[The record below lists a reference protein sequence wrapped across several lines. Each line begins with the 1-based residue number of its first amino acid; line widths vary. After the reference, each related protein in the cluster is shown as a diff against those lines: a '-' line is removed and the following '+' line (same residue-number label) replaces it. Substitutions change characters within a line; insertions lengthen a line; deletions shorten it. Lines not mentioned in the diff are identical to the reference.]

1 MDEEGARG
9 LETLTDYL
17 PDEATLVIEDP
28 LAIDRADERA
38 RDDISRLFSRA
49 KDEEKFYLDEGFLFL
64 SEKEAQQGTDSRRR
78 IVLQD
83 MEIGI
88 EEEDPAIRF
97 QVETNLGLKLTE
109 PALIHRD
116 ESLLAPMVK
125 KIREWSNEGF
135 LVHYLCAGEEEMHR
149 MIHLLED
156 YSLPMTRSE
165 EPFFQ
170 ELAKQRA
177 ASGRLILREGKIASG
192 FALPGLRLVVV
203 SEEEIFGKKARRRR
217 PARPREGYF
226 LQSFGKLNEGD
237 FIVHTDH
244 GIGIYQGLQRLSVG
258 AIENDFLLMEYQAG
272 DRLYIPVHRLDQIQR
287 FIGPDG
293 HEPRIDK
300 LGGTAWETAK
310 RRVKKAV
317 EEIAEDL
324 VALYAAR
331 DTLQGH
337 SFSAVDRYYEEFAS
351 SFEYEE
357 TPDQARAIED
367 VNVDMDSAKP
377 MDRLI
382 CGDAGFGKTEVAIRA
397 AFRAAM
403 DGKQTAVLV
412 PTTILAE
419 QHYQTFKARLAKYPI
434 RVETLNRFKTREEQ
448 KQILDRLA
456 RGTIDA
462 VIGTHRLI
470 QKDVVFKDLGL
481 VIIDEEQRFGVT
493 HKEKLKKLRT
503 LVDVLTLTATPI
515 PRTLQ
520 LSLVGIR
527 DLSII
532 HTPPEGRLAVKT
544 YVLEFDD
551 EVIRKA
557 ILDEIERGG
566 QVFFIHDRV
575 HSIHHM
581 ARRIRQVVPEAKIGV
596 AHGQMRPRELEDVMV
611 KFLRKEYDILLCTTI
626 IGSGIDIPSANT
638 IIIDRADRFGLAQL
652 YQIRGR
658 VGRSKEEARAY
669 LLIPPGAMLSPDA
682 QKRLTV
688 IKEFTEP
695 GSGFQIASHDLEI
708 RGAGNLVGM
717 AQTGHISA
725 VGYEMYTQLMERAV
739 RELRGEKMPVAEV
752 KPEIHLGLPA
762 FIPDSYV
769 PDTHRRLVTYKKLSM
784 AATDDDVL
792 AMKEDMWDCY
802 GPPPPEV
809 QNLMQ
814 IISLRNLMKGLMAEK
829 MEYDGRNM
837 ILVVHKSS
845 PIDPLRLIELAR
857 KKWKG
862 MRITPDHRLFIP
874 MADLPQGQVIEAA
887 KGLLEELAGH

>member
-1 MDEEGARG
+1 MAE
-9 LETLTDYL
+9 
-17 PDEATLVIEDP
+17 
-28 LAIDRADERA
+28 
-38 RDDISRLFSRA
+38 
-49 KDEEKFYLDEGFLFL
+49 
-64 SEKEAQQGTDSRRR
+64 
-78 IVLQD
+78 
-83 MEIGI
+83 
-88 EEEDPAIRF
+88 
-97 QVETNLGLKLTE
+97 
-109 PALIHRD
+109 
-116 ESLLAPMVK
+116 
-125 KIREWSNEGF
+125 KIRGWTREGF

-156 YSLPMTRSE
+156 YSLPMARSE
-165 EPFFQ
+165 APFFR
-170 ELAKQRA
+170 EILEPRGA
-177 ASGRLILREGKIASG
+177 AGRLILREGKIAEG
-192 FALPGLRLVVV
+192 FSLPGLRIVVV
-203 SEEEIFGKKARRRR
+203 GEEEIFGKKARRRR
-217 PARPREGYF
+217 PARAHEGYF
-226 LQSFGKLNEGD
+226 LQSFGELNEGD
-237 FIVHTDH
+237 CVVHTDH
-244 GIGIYQGLQRLSVG
+244 GIGIYRGLKRLSVG

-287 FIGPDG
+287 YIGPDG
-293 HEPRIDK
+293 HDPRIDK
-300 LGGTAWETAK
+300 LGGTAWETAR

-331 DTLQGH
+331 DTLKGH
-337 SFSAVDRYYEEFAS
+337 AFSAVDRYYEEFSS

-357 TPDQARAIED
+357 TPDQGRAIED
-367 VNVDMDSAKP
+367 VNLDMDNEKP

-419 QHYQTFKARLAKYPI
+419 QHYQTFRSRLAKYPV
-434 RVETLNRFKTREEQ
+434 RLETLNRFKTREQQNQVLE
-448 KQILDRLA
+448 KLA
-456 RGTIDA
+456 RGSIDI
-462 VIGTHRLI
+462 VVGTHRLL

-481 VIIDEEQRFGVT
+481 VVIDEEQRFGVT

-503 LVDVLTLTATPI
+503 LVDVMTLTATPI

-532 HTPPEGRLAVKT
+532 HTPPEGRLSIKT
-544 YVLEFDD
+544 WVLEFDD
-551 EVIRKA
+551 EVIRRA
-557 ILDEIERGG
+557 TLDEMARGG

-581 ARRIRQVVPEAKIGV
+581 ARRIGQVVPEAKIGV

-611 KFLRKEYDILLCTTI
+611 KFLRKEYDVLICTTI
-626 IGSGIDIPSANT
+626 IGSGIDIPTANT

-695 GSGFQIASHDLEI
+695 GSGFKIASHDLEI

-717 AQTGHISA
+717 AQSGNISV

-739 RELRGEKMPVAEV
+739 RELRGEKMPEAEI
-752 KPEIHLGLPA
+752 KPEIHLGLAA

-784 AATDDDVL
+784 APAD
-792 AMKEDMWDCY
+792 EDLLEAREEMLDCY
-802 GPPPPEV
+802 GPLPPEV
-809 QNLMQ
+809 QNL
-814 IISLRNLMKGLMAEK
+814 IEVISLRNLMKGLMAEK

-837 ILVVHKSS
+837 ILVIHKSS
-845 PIDPLRLIELAR
+845 PIDPLKLIELSR

-862 MRITPDHRLFIP
+862 MRFTPDHRLFIP
-874 MADLPQGQVIEAA
+874 MPELQEGQVIEAA
-887 KGLLEELAGH
+887 KGLLEELARH

>member
-1 MDEEGARG
+1 MIEG
-9 LETLTDYL
+9 
-17 PDEATLVIEDP
+17 I
-28 LAIDRADERA
+28 
-38 RDDISRLFSRA
+38 
-49 KDEEKFYLDEGFLFL
+49 
-64 SEKEAQQGTDSRRR
+64 
-78 IVLQD
+78 
-83 MEIGI
+83 EIGAHQ
-88 EEEDPAIRF
+88 DGSAVRF
-97 QVETNLGLKLTE
+97 GVETDLGLRPKE
-109 PALIHRD
+109 PALIQRE
-116 ESLLAPMVK
+116 ESLLAPMAER
-125 KIREWSNEGF
+125 IRGWTREGF

-156 YSLPMTRSE
+156 YSLPMARSE
-165 EPFFQ
+165 APFFQ
-170 ELAKQRA
+170 EILEPRGA
-177 ASGRLILREGKIASG
+177 AGRLTLREGKIAEG
-192 FALPGLRLVVV
+192 FSLPGLRIVVV
-203 SEEEIFGKKARRRR
+203 GEEEIFGKKARRRR
-217 PARPREGYF
+217 PARAREGYF
-226 LQSFGKLNEGD
+226 LQSFGELNEGD
-237 FIVHTDH
+237 CVVHTDH
-244 GIGIYQGLQRLSVG
+244 GIGIYRGLKRLSVG

-287 FIGPDG
+287 YIGPDG
-293 HEPRIDK
+293 HDPRIDK
-300 LGGTAWETAK
+300 LGGTAWETAR

-331 DTLQGH
+331 DTLKGH
-337 SFSAVDRYYEEFAS
+337 AFSAVDRYYEEFSS

-357 TPDQARAIED
+357 TPDQGRAIED
-367 VNVDMDSAKP
+367 VNLDMDNEKP

-419 QHYQTFKARLAKYPI
+419 QHYQTFRSRLAKYPV
-434 RVETLNRFKTREEQ
+434 RLETLNRFKSREQQNQVLE
-448 KQILDRLA
+448 KLA
-456 RGTIDA
+456 RGSIDI
-462 VIGTHRLI
+462 VVGTHRLL

-481 VIIDEEQRFGVT
+481 VVIDEEQRFGVT

-503 LVDVLTLTATPI
+503 LVDVMTLTATPI

-532 HTPPEGRLAVKT
+532 HTPPVGRLSIKT
-544 YVLEFDD
+544 WVLEFDD
-551 EVIRKA
+551 EVIRRA
-557 ILDEIERGG
+557 ILDEMARGG

-581 ARRIRQVVPEAKIGV
+581 ARRIGQVVPEAKIGV

-611 KFLRKEYDILLCTTI
+611 KFLRKEYDVLICTTI
-626 IGSGIDIPSANT
+626 IGSGIDIPTANT

-695 GSGFQIASHDLEI
+695 GSGFKIASHDLEI

-717 AQTGHISA
+717 AQSGNISA

-739 RELRGEKMPVAEV
+739 RELRGEKMPEAEI
-752 KPEIHLGLPA
+752 KPEIHLGLAA

-784 AATDDDVL
+784 APAD
-792 AMKEDMWDCY
+792 EDLLETREEMLDCY
-802 GPPPPEV
+802 GPLPPEV
-809 QNLMQ
+809 QNL
-814 IISLRNLMKGLMAEK
+814 IEVISLRNLMKGLMAEK

-837 ILVVHKSS
+837 ILVIHKSS
-845 PIDPLRLIELAR
+845 PIDPLKLIELSR

-862 MRITPDHRLFIP
+862 MRFTPDHRLFIP
-874 MADLPQGQVIEAA
+874 MPELQEGQVIEAA
-887 KGLLEELAGH
+887 KGLLEELARH